1 MSHRSLLWLT
11 WTTVSEDSWPLPQ
24 LLCSCG
30 GLIQF
35 SCSTNSPE
43 EDHSML
49 ISMNLMKKARN
60 TPKSKHSSIT
70 TGVIQDTKLISHLT
84 RLMPLISGLV
94 SLEFSHG
101 WSETLSTGQFMEFIF
116 WSFHLPSP
124 GNLLLHGKK
133 MIWKLHSFGSPVLLK
148 LVFTDQCQKVSTP
161 TDSKFQKESQSSRLK
176 KLKKKKSVK
185 EEDAIDFR

>member
-1 MSHRSLLWLT
+1 MSQRSLLLLT
-11 WTTVSEDSWPLPQ
+11 STTVSEDSWPLPL

-49 ISMNLMKKARN
+49 ISMKLMKKVRN
-60 TPKSKHSSIT
+60 TPKSKLSSIT
-70 TGVIQDTKLISHLT
+70 TGVIQDTKLILHLT

-101 WSETLSTGQFMEFIF
+101 WSETLSTGQFMESLF
-116 WSFHLPSP
+116 WSVHWPSP
-124 GNLLLHGKK
+124 GNFLLHGKK
-133 MIWKLHSFGSPVLLK
+133 RIWKTCSFGGPVLLK
-148 LVFTDQCQKVSTP
+148 LVSKDQCHKVSTP
-161 TDSKFQKESQSSRLK
+161 TDSKFHKESQSSR
-176 KLKKKKSVK
+176 
-185 EEDAIDFR
+185 